1 MYTINLKEHYPD
13 AHPEDFFVEVS
24 EEVHQALVELK
35 HKEDALMRQISR
47 YHAYHSL
54 DDPSLAWEQCAL
66 CLPENP
72 CDVVERRHHLL
83 DINDAILA
91 LPHKQAQ
98 RCYAYYYLGMQMQD
112 IARKEGVTVAS
123 ISECIKSAL
132 TTLHDR
138 CNFLKD

>member
-1 MYTINLKEHYPD
+1 MPTINLKEHYPT
-13 AHPEDFFVEVS
+13 AHPEDLFVEVS
-24 EEVHQALVELK
+24 EELYQFFLDMK
-35 HKEDALMRQISR
+35 HKEDAFAKRVSR

-54 DDPSLAWEQCAL
+54 DDPSFALEQCTL

-72 CDVVERRHHLL
+72 CHVVERWHHLL
-83 DINDAILA
+83 AINEAIFT

-123 ISECIKSAL
+123 ISECIKTAL
-132 TTLHDR
+132 TALRER
-138 CNFLKD
+138 CNLFIF